1 MNVVETFVEFPG
13 IILKLFI
20 LSDPIFFN
28 LLGALVVLAFL
39 LFFVSLHH
47 IMTRE
52 RSKKTRLATGPRKND
67 APNTMFL
74 SGRMSSIT
82 ALYSP
87 ERINRAFIIYLNNWP
102 DNYILPFHLRN
113 YLEELKRDTTDSRHE
128 GDANSINVEGKNLPT
143 ASAR

>member
-52 RSKKTRLATGPRKND
+52 RSKKYTIG
-67 APNTMFL
+67 
-74 SGRMSSIT
+74 
-82 ALYSP
+82 
-87 ERINRAFIIYLNNWP
+87 NRAEDERCTEYDVFVRAHEFY
-102 DNYILPFHLRN
+102 YGSVLPGENKSCL
-113 YLEELKRDTTDSRHE
+113 Y
-128 GDANSINVEGKNLPT
+128 NLPQ
-143 ASAR
+143 